1 VGAGLVSLRYFI
13 LGLLAQQS
21 MSGYDIKCVLKG
33 LSWLTGSPS
42 GGNLYPVLRALHA
55 EDLVTVEIVPG
66 RDRPTK
72 KVYTINEAG
81 RRELQV
87 WIDQPAAPDRSLKA
101 FVMLLLLASNFS
113 TGVLMAHLQ
122 QRRAQVAAHHG
133 ALCQAACLSQTRD
146 NVGRFLAMDYGLAM
160 ASAEQSWL
168 DDVLGDLSE
177 QSPLSDSGRAV
188 APPSQFGRFPDDDDK
203 F

>member
-1 VGAGLVSLRYFI
+1 
-13 LGLLAQQS
+13 
-21 MSGYDIKCVLKG
+21 
-33 LSWLTGSPS
+33 
-42 GGNLYPVLRALHA
+42 
-55 EDLVTVEIVPG
+55 
-66 RDRPTK
+66 
-72 KVYTINEAG
+72 
-81 RRELQV
+81 
-87 WIDQPAAPDRSLKA
+87 
-101 FVMLLLLASNFS
+101 MLLLLASNFS

-188 APPSQFGRFPDDDDK
+188 APPSQLGRYPDDGGK